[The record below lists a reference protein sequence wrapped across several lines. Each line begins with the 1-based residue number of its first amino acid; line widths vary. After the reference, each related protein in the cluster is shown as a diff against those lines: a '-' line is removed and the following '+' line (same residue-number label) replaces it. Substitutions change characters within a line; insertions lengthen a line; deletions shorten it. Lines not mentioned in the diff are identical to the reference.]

1 MCKIKYF
8 ICDPVSMTKKWFHL
22 YIYIF
27 IHLKLKIVKENRLIV
42 IINKKLNVKDKTKLN
57 LYLF

>member
-8 ICDPVSMTKKWFHL
+8 ICDPVSMTKKRFYL

-42 IINKKLNVKDKTKLN
+42 IINKKTKC
-57 LYLF
+57 